1 LSACPILLCRKETAV
16 LVVEKAIMKMQKKTQ
31 RHTKGLTTQ
40 FIDFLY
46 ALEYELHAGMIF
58 TTVAARRW
66 RHMQINGHR

>member
-1 LSACPILLCRKETAV
+1 
-16 LVVEKAIMKMQKKTQ
+16 MQKKTQ